1 MHILFLTDNFPPET
15 NAPAT
20 RTFEHARAWVRAG
33 HKVTVITGVP
43 NFPQGRVHAG
53 YSNLW
58 RSHETVEGIDVVR
71 VWTYIAENKGVAKR
85 TLDHLSFG
93 LNATLAALG
102 ERRPDV
108 LVATS
113 PQFFSAV
120 GGSAAAFL
128 RRVPFVFELRDLW
141 PASIAAV
148 GALQPGFVLRMLE
161 KLELHLYRRAAA
173 VVAVS
178 DAFRRDL
185 AQRGIDEQKVH
196 VVTNGVDLSSYAPRK
211 RDDSMLRHLG
221 LHGRFV
227 VGYLGTHGMAHALE
241 NVLDAAEFARGDARI
256 RYLFAGDG
264 AARASLAAEAR
275 RRGLPNVVFAPQFP
289 KDAMPAL
296 WSICDVA
303 LVHLKDSPVFE
314 TVIPSKIFEAFGMGI
329 PVLYAGPEG
338 EATAI
343 VRRAGAGP
351 CVTAQD
357 PVALALAVRA
367 LVDDPA
373 QRARYA
379 TNAAGA
385 AAQYDRDALAH
396 KMLAILESVAS
407 GTPLRAISASEEAQT
422 AKAG

>member
-33 HKVTVITGVP
+33 HRVTVITGAP

-53 YSNLW
+53 FANRW
-58 RSHETVEGIDVVR
+58 RSREKMEGIDVVR
-71 VWTYIAENKGVAKR
+71 VWTYIAENKGIVKR

-93 LNATLAALG
+93 LDGALAALG
-102 ERRPDV
+102 GPRPDV

-113 PQFFSAV
+113 PQFFTAV
-120 GGSAAAFL
+120 GGSMASAL

-148 GALQPGFVLRMLE
+148 GALKPGFALRALE
-161 KLELHLYRRAAA
+161 KLELHLYRRASA

-185 AQRGIDEQKVH
+185 AQRGIDESKVH

-211 RDDSMLRHLG
+211 RDESMIRHLG
-221 LHGRFV
+221 LQGRFV
-227 VGYLGTHGMAHALE
+227 VGYLGTHGMAHALD
-241 NVLDAAEFARGDARI
+241 NVLDAAEFARGDERI

-264 AARASLAAEAR
+264 AARAGLAAEAR

-303 LVHLKDSPVFE
+303 LVHLKDDPVFE

-338 EATAI
+338 EASGI

-351 CVTAQD
+351 CVAAQD
-357 PVALALAVRA
+357 PVALALAVRSLA
-367 LVDDPA
+367 DDPA
-373 QRARYA
+373 QRARYSA
-379 TNAAGA
+379 NAAGA
-385 AAQYDRDALAH
+385 APQYDRDALAL

-407 GTPLRAISASEEAQT
+407 GKPLRAVSPGEEAAAAQ
-422 AKAG
+422 AG